1 MGLDR
6 RPNSAGRRL
15 NYGEPMTGT
24 PVPDAILRELT
35 DIHQRIEAELQ
46 AAHEQVQ
53 ALYGHIASLKQQAAK
68 V

>member
-1 MGLDR
+1 MGRDR
-6 RPNSAGRRL
+6 RPDRAGCRL
-15 NYGEPMTGT
+15 NYNPDMTGT

>member
-1 MGLDR
+1 
-6 RPNSAGRRL
+6 
-15 NYGEPMTGT
+15 MTGT

>member
-1 MGLDR
+1 MGLNR
-6 RPNSAGRRL
+6 RPDSAGRRL
-15 NYGEPMTGT
+15 NYNPDMTGT
-24 PVPDAILRELT
+24 PTPDALLRELT
-35 DIHQRIEAELQ
+35 DIHQRIEAKLT